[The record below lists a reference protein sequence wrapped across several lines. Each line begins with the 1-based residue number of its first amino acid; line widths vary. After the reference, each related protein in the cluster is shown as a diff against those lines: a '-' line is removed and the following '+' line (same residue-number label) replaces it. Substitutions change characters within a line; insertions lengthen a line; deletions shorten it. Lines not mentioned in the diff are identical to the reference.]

1 MTSMNQYETKQSD
14 TGVEM
19 QVYDPDGEPI
29 KGAKIK
35 LLGKDSQ
42 VHKKIDFKRQQSA
55 IDRMA
60 KGKKAFGLKAE
71 TLNEQSLDDLAE
83 LTLDMGNLE
92 IDKKK
97 IGSDKALIRETY
109 KRFPFLAEQAR
120 EFIEN
125 RANFL

>member
-1 MTSMNQYETKQSD
+1 MDLGKFETKNAD
-14 TGVEM
+14 TGAEM
-19 QVYDPDGEPI
+19 QVVDPNGEPI

-83 LTLDMGNLE
+83 LTLDMGVLE

-97 IGSDKALIRETY
+97 IGSDKALIREAY

-120 EFIEN
+120 EFIED